1 MAFNHW
7 YWPVIILMLVP
18 ISCIKTMT
26 DKHTNQ
32 LIHET
37 SPYLLQHAHNPVNWL
52 PWSNEALEKAK
63 KEDKLLIISI
73 GYSACHWCHV
83 MEHESFE
90 DSAVAK
96 MMNENFVCIKVDREE
111 RPDVDHVYMDAVQ
124 LMTGRGGWPLNCFAL
139 PDGRP
144 VYGGTYFRKSDWM
157 SVLSQ
162 LAKLYQTERQK
173 LIKQA
178 EAIHDGVLRQETAQ
192 IRVEK
197 PEITFEEI
205 KAGVYKM
212 AEGFDKRF
220 GGFNGAPKFPMP
232 TILNYLQTYLE
243 IEKDT
248 TIQNHLTL
256 TLDQMA
262 LGGIYDH
269 VGGGFARYS
278 VDEEWHIPHFE
289 KMLYDNAQLVSIY
302 SKAFSIT
309 QNEHYKRVVYETLHF
324 IQRVLTSPEGAFY
337 SALDADSEGKE
348 GKYYVWT
355 ADELKYHLG
364 DNYDL
369 IAEYYSVTE
378 EGNWEDGLNV
388 LKSVATAE
396 HFSMEKKITLN
407 DFLANLESVETN
419 LLSERLKR
427 PLPSLDDKILTS
439 WNAIMLKGYLDAYQA
454 FGNSSFLETALKNA
468 NFIQQKMIK
477 PDGSLYRSYK
487 NGVSK
492 INGFLDDFSFTI
504 EAFIELYQVNF
515 DEEWLLIAKKLTEHV
530 IANFNDNG
538 SDFFFYTSIQDSP
551 LAVRKK
557 EISDNVIPSSNSV
570 MAKNI
575 FYLSTYFGEPAYAE
589 LARKMADTMAFEVQ
603 SYGRFYSN
611 WGSLIIQQNA
621 TPREV
626 VITGLNALEVCN
638 QIKSHHPSNVIYAV
652 AGQSSELP
660 IFNNRFNGGK
670 TLIYVC
676 ENSTCKLPVETVE
689 AALALLTR

>member
-1 MAFNHW
+1 
-7 YWPVIILMLVP
+7 
-18 ISCIKTMT
+18 MT

-492 INGFLDDFSFTI
+492 INGFLDDYSFTI